1 MAVYA
6 DTNFLGS
13 YYLPD
18 ANSALA
24 IAAARLLSVPIMFSA
39 FHRLELRNALA
50 LDVFG
55 GRITAQYLQRDRQ
68 YVNTDLPAR
77 ILAATR
83 VNWYAALRAA
93 SLLSA
98 QL

>member
-39 FHRLELRNALA
+39 LHRLELRTTIRQCAYGGLLKEASARLILRFIEDDFNLTGLQGQVPMYKEALEVCA
-50 LDVFG
+50 
-55 GRITAQYLQRDRQ
+55 
-68 YVNTDLPAR
+68 
-77 ILAATR
+77 
-83 VNWYAALRAA
+83 
-93 SLLSA
+93 
-98 QL
+98 